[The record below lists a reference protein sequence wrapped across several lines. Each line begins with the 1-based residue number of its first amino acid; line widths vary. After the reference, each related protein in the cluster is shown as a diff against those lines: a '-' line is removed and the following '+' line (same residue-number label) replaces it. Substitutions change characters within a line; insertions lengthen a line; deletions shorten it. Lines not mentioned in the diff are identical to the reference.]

1 MSITLM
7 IVVALVVVILVG
19 GKVYLEQKLEKAEKE
34 INDAATEAA
43 KAAEEPIV
51 TVTIEEPTKVEEVAV
66 AEVVKTE
73 PKKTKSPKKRYY
85 KPGNKKKT
93 NKNK

>member
-7 IVVALVVVILVG
+7 IVVALIVVILVG

-43 KAAEEPIV
+43 IAAEEPVVPVVVEPIK
-51 TVTIEEPTKVEEVAV
+51 IEEPVAV
-66 AEVVKTE
+66 E
-73 PKKTKSPKKRYY
+73 PAVEQKKKKPAKKRYY
-85 KPGNKKKT
+85 KPANKKKT
-93 NKNK
+93 SK